1 MPGKYYTL
9 RRFNSNC
16 HIFEFNPNELRFD
29 STIGVP
35 GKLERLSKI
44 NGEPAADETTYAK
57 INGGF
62 FMMNGK
68 SEYLGT
74 YVDDGLYYN
83 PVDYRYPT
91 LIFWKDTKKLDYNLN
106 PTVDELVSYQRKA
119 QFAIGVPWMLV
130 VNGKEN
136 YIYTKQELISWYVHP
151 WQRNPRTLVG
161 QKADGTIVWVVVEGR
176 KSNSPGFTIEHS
188 SNLMLELGCTIA
200 ANLDGG
206 GSTEMII
213 DGKIKNTLSGGCER
227 AIGTA
232 LVAYKKKNTTSGSS
246 GAPTVTTPPPTVTP
260 AKNTGYVNCTAGLKI
275 RTLPNTASKVLDVA
289 PYKTTLTIT
298 GKSGE
303 WYQVSYTNQE
313 AYAYAAYVTL
323 NKGASVPEP
332 TKTGTTTYALN
343 MRTGP
348 STSEKRLLCIPQGA
362 KIMLLDSRDGWYK
375 TTYNG
380 VTGWCSGQYIKV

>member
-1 MPGKYYTL
+1 MSKYYTL

-57 INGGF
+57 LNGGF

-83 PVDYRYPT
+83 PVDTCYPT

-106 PTVDELVSYQRKA
+106 PTIDELVSYQRKA

-136 YIYTKQELISWYVHP
+136 YIYTKQQLISWFVHP

-161 QKADGTIVWVVVEGR
+161 QKADGTIVWVAVDGR

-188 SNLMLELGCTIA
+188 SALMVELKCEIA

-213 DGKIKNTLSGGCER
+213 DGKIKNVLSGGVER

-232 LVAYKKKNTTSGSS
+232 LVAYKKKATST
-246 GAPTVTTPPPTVTP
+246 PTTPPVVSPT
-260 AKNTGYVNCTAGLKI
+260 KNTGYVNCSAGLKI
-275 RTLPNTASKVLDVA
+275 RTQPNTSSTVIDVA
-289 PYKTTLTIT
+289 AYKTTLTIT
-298 GKSGE
+298 GKTGE
-303 WYQVSYTNQE
+303 WYQITYNNRD
-313 AYAYAAYVTL
+313 AYAYAA
-323 NKGASVPEP
+323 
-332 TKTGTTTYALN
+332 
-343 MRTGP
+343 
-348 STSEKRLLCIPQGA
+348 
-362 KIMLLDSRDGWYK
+362 
-375 TTYNG
+375 
-380 VTGWCSGQYIKV
+380 